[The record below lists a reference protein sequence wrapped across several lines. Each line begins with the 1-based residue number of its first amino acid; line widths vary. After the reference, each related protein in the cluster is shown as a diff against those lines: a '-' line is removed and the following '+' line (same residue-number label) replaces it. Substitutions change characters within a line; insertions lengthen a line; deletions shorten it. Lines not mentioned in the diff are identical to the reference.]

1 MIGFIIWIIG
11 LVLTIKAGMEI
22 WKTNGDMAK
31 KLLFI
36 VLIIITSWLGLA
48 FYYFYAKD
56 VGTILEG
63 SEAVEEGIIDEVGGL
78 KEAMEE
84 LQRRIEKQKSNTR

>member
-48 FYYFYAKD
+48 FYYFYAKNK
-56 VGTILEG
+56 VAEW
-63 SEAVEEGIIDEVGGL
+63 V
-78 KEAMEE
+78 K
-84 LQRRIEKQKSNTR
+84 

>member
-1 MIGFIIWIIG
+1 MIGFIIWIIS

-56 VGTILEG
+56 KVAEW
-63 SEAVEEGIIDEVGGL
+63 V
-78 KEAMEE
+78 K
-84 LQRRIEKQKSNTR
+84 

>member
-11 LVLTIKAGMEI
+11 LVLTIKYLENEWCYGE
-22 WKTNGDMAK
+22 K

-48 FYYFYAKD
+48 FYYFYAKNKI
-56 VGTILEG
+56 TEW
-63 SEAVEEGIIDEVGGL
+63 
-78 KEAMEE
+78 M
-84 LQRRIEKQKSNTR
+84 R

>member
-11 LVLTIKAGMEI
+11 LALTIKAGMEI

-56 VGTILEG
+56 KVAE
-63 SEAVEEGIIDEVGGL
+63 
-78 KEAMEE
+78 
-84 LQRRIEKQKSNTR
+84 

>member
-1 MIGFIIWIIG
+1 
-11 LVLTIKAGMEI
+11 MEI

-56 VGTILEG
+56 KVAEW
-63 SEAVEEGIIDEVGGL
+63 V
-78 KEAMEE
+78 K
-84 LQRRIEKQKSNTR
+84 

>member
-48 FYYFYAKD
+48 FYYFYAK
-56 VGTILEG
+56 
-63 SEAVEEGIIDEVGGL
+63 
-78 KEAMEE
+78 
-84 LQRRIEKQKSNTR
+84 EKVAEWVK

>member
-22 WKTNGDMAK
+22 WKTNGDMTK

-56 VGTILEG
+56 KVAEW
-63 SEAVEEGIIDEVGGL
+63 V
-78 KEAMEE
+78 K
-84 LQRRIEKQKSNTR
+84 

>member
-1 MIGFIIWIIG
+1 MIRFIIWIIG

-56 VGTILEG
+56 KVAEW
-63 SEAVEEGIIDEVGGL
+63 V
-78 KEAMEE
+78 K
-84 LQRRIEKQKSNTR
+84 

>member
-22 WKTNGDMAK
+22 RKTNGEVVK

-36 VLIIITSWLGLA
+36 V
-48 FYYFYAKD
+48 
-56 VGTILEG
+56 
-63 SEAVEEGIIDEVGGL
+63 
-78 KEAMEE
+78 
-84 LQRRIEKQKSNTR
+84 

>member
-48 FYYFYAKD
+48 F
-56 VGTILEG
+56 
-63 SEAVEEGIIDEVGGL
+63 
-78 KEAMEE
+78 
-84 LQRRIEKQKSNTR
+84 